1 MGVGSTPSV
10 FQSLADIKAPHEGKT
25 KVAVLSEVLEIIC
38 KRLVFVAYRRH
49 KVTMIRIWSACLA
62 CTLALPAAAAF
73 ARPASA
79 AAPIRVVS
87 SISTFDSLIAAVG
100 GGAVEISNLVP
111 IGSGPEDY
119 QPTPSDVARLADAQV
134 LFENGAGLE
143 TWLDRT
149 IQNASNANLR
159 LIVLSDG
166 LPKKGYN
173 PHLWMDP
180 ELARAYVGKIR
191 DALCAADKAECPQFS
206 GNAAAY
212 EKKLVTLERWIAA
225 QIATIPPAQRTMIV
239 FHNAWQYYDDR
250 FGLRTLGVVERSP
263 GQEPSPDEIAA
274 LVSLARRYHVRAVF
288 AEPEYSPKLVQ
299 ALAES
304 AGIKTVEDLY
314 DDSLSQDAQAKDYIT
329 MLEYDTRVIV
339 RSLGGHPR

>member
-1 MGVGSTPSV
+1 MKCRPC
-10 FQSLADIKAPHEGKT
+10 IK
-25 KVAVLSEVLEIIC
+25 
-38 KRLVFVAYRRH
+38 RQ
-49 KVTMIRIWSACLA
+49 IRNW
-62 CTLALPAAAAF
+62 LALTAAAVVIPAALWF
-73 ARPASA
+73 ASPASA
-79 AAPIRVVS
+79 GTAIPVVS
-87 SISTFDSLIAAVG
+87 SISTFDSFIAAVG
-100 GGAVEISNLVP
+100 GAQVTIANLVP

-119 QPTPSDVARLADAQV
+119 QPTPSDVARLADAQI
-134 LFENGAGLE
+134 LIENGAGLE

-149 IQNASNANLR
+149 IQNAGNADLR
-159 LIVLSDG
+159 IVVLSDG

-180 ELARAYVGKIR
+180 VLASAYVGKIR
-191 DALCAADKAECPQFS
+191 DALCAADAAHCAQFTR
-206 GNAAAY
+206 NAAAY
-212 EKKLVTLERWIAA
+212 QKKLVALQHWIAA

-274 LVSLARRYHVRAVF
+274 LVTLAKRYHVRAVF

-304 AGIKTVEDLY
+304 AGIKTVQNLF
-314 DDSLSQDAQAKDYIT
+314 DDSLSQDARAKDYIT
-329 MLEYDTRVIV
+329 MLQYDTRIIV
-339 RSLGGHPR
+339 QSLGGHPR

>member
-1 MGVGSTPSV
+1 VKRWTRTKRKIRYW
-10 FQSLADIKAPHEGKT
+10 LALAT
-25 KVAVLSEVLEIIC
+25 AVAVVPE
-38 KRLVFVAYRRH
+38 
-49 KVTMIRIWSACLA
+49 
-62 CTLALPAAAAF
+62 ALAF
-73 ARPASA
+73 ASPASA
-79 AAPIRVVS
+79 ATTIPIVS

-100 GGAVEISNLVP
+100 DRDVTIANLVP

-119 QPTPSDVARLADAQV
+119 QPTPSDVARLADAPI
-134 LFENGAGLE
+134 LIENGAGLE

-149 IQNASNANLR
+149 IQNAGNANLR
-159 LIVLSDG
+159 VVVLSDG

-180 ELARAYVGKIR
+180 VLAGAYVSKIR
-191 DALCAADKAECPQFS
+191 DALCVADAPHCPQFRH
-206 GNAAAY
+206 NAAAY
-212 EKKLVTLERWIAA
+212 QKKLTALQRWIAA

-250 FGLRTLGVVERSP
+250 FGLHTLGVVERSP

-274 LVSLARRYHVRAVF
+274 LVTLAKRYHVRAVF

-304 AGIKTVEDLY
+304 AGIKTVENLF
-314 DDSLSQDAQAKDYIT
+314 DDSLSEDARAKDYIT
-329 MLEYDTRVIV
+329 MLQYDTRVIV
-339 RSLGGHPR
+339 QALGGHSR